1 MRRRPARR
9 RDTGVAMPVGDNQ
22 LLEMFDHVL
31 RLSKV
36 DETQSVAVLK
46 SANSNPKLVWAAM
59 ESAQRLRAKV
69 YGVELPP
76 LNHGMYT
83 SYDPTGYVGET
94 ALTGHDAAKKALA
107 AADLIIDT
115 MLLLHS
121 PEQSEMLANG
131 SRMLLVIEPPE
142 ILARML
148 PTEDDKRR
156 VEAGARRLALA
167 KSMTV
172 QSKAGTAV
180 RCALGQYPTVSE
192 YGFADAPGRWDHWPS
207 GFLFTWANE
216 GSTQGRIVIDT
227 GDIILP
233 FKNYAQSPITL
244 DIEDGYIRKFGGG
257 FDAEHLQSYM
267 MSFNDPEAFAISH
280 LGWGLQPRA
289 SWTALGLYGKTESY
303 AIDGRAF
310 YGGFLFSTGPNTEAG
325 GTRNTACHMDIPLRR
340 CSIQLDGEPMVTDGV
355 VIPADQAVPGWQP
368 PFK

>member
-1 MRRRPARR
+1 
-9 RDTGVAMPVGDNQ
+9 MPIGDNE
-22 LLEMFDHVL
+22 LLDMFEHVL
-31 RLSKV
+31 RLSRV
-36 DETQSVAVLK
+36 DETQSVAVLR
-46 SANSNPKLVWAAM
+46 SSNSNPRLVWAAM
-59 ESAQRLRAKV
+59 ETCQRLKAKV

-76 LNHGMYT
+76 LNHATYT
-83 SYDPTGYVGET
+83 STDPTGYVGVT
-94 ALTGHDAAKKALA
+94 ALTGHEAAKKALA

-131 SRMLLVIEPPE
+131 SRMLLIVEPPE

-148 PTEDDKRR
+148 PNEDDKRR
-156 VEAGARRLALA
+156 VQAGVRRLEKA
-167 KSMTV
+167 KRMAV
-172 QSKAGTAV
+172 QSNAGTDLT
-180 RCALGQYPTVSE
+180 CSLGQYPTVAE
-192 YGFADAPGRWDHWPS
+192 YGFAEEAGRWDHWPS

-216 GSTQGRIVIDT
+216 GTTQGRIVIDA

-244 DIEDGYIRKFGGG
+244 DIEDGYIRKISGG
-257 FDAEHLQSYM
+257 FDAEHLKTYM
-267 MSFNDPEAFAISH
+267 TSFNDPEAFAISH

-289 SWTALGLYGKTESY
+289 QWTALGLYGKTESF

-340 CSIQLDGEPMVTDGV
+340 CSIQLDGEEIVAQGI
-355 VIPADQAVPGWQP
+355 VIPEDQAVAGFVP
-368 PFK
+368 PLK